1 MQPSAS
7 RTAAQRTLVTILLS
21 AVVGWGLF
29 VLAIYT
35 DIVVESGLTPEQ
47 LYGVDRVDIVRPSKY
62 LIFAA
67 IALVALTA
75 VWAKNRMR
83 AQLASASPASA

>member
-47 LYGVDRVDIVRPSKY
+47 HRKMMDHQSEMREKRKAWREEMDRDWKRGRGSKDG
-62 LIFAA
+62 
-67 IALVALTA
+67 
-75 VWAKNRMR
+75 KDSR
-83 AQLASASPASA
+83 